1 MTTGAF
7 SQSLRLL
14 RTRRFGTFWFASLL
28 SNIGTWA
35 QQVAQPWLLLSLGA
49 SPFLLGLD
57 SFALSAPVFLMTL
70 VGGALADSTDRRRTI
85 VSFQS
90 VQMMCPI
97 LIVVLLLFGAIQPW
111 MVILL
116 SLVVGITD
124 GLSMPSFQS
133 IVPSIVEKEQIPTG
147 IALNS
152 TQFNLSRIA
161 GPAISGV
168 LMAGIGA
175 VGAFAVSAASYLPFI
190 LVVLWILPRR
200 PLGSEQGEGFDR
212 HRLRANVRIVLSQ
225 PLLRGALA
233 TVFLTSLLCGPVVVF
248 CPLLVKEAF
257 HGDVSHFSLAVGA
270 FGVGGLLGAL
280 GVLGATARRDLRPL
294 SSGFAVVYGVVVM
307 AAGWSGN
314 PWGLSL
320 LFVLAGISMTVS
332 NTSANVVLQS
342 SANNNIRG
350 QTVSLYMLAMRGG
363 IALGSLLTG
372 LSVGVV
378 GIRYALAI
386 NGALAV
392 LLHLVLARLWSRA
405 SLSPAFSE
413 VGTGHSR

>member
-1 MTTGAF
+1 
-7 SQSLRLL
+7 
-14 RTRRFGTFWFASLL
+14 
-28 SNIGTWA
+28 
-35 QQVAQPWLLLSLGA
+35 
-49 SPFLLGLD
+49 
-57 SFALSAPVFLMTL
+57 
-70 VGGALADSTDRRRTI
+70 
-85 VSFQS
+85 
-90 VQMMCPI
+90 
-97 LIVVLLLFGAIQPW
+97 
-111 MVILL
+111 
-116 SLVVGITD
+116 
-124 GLSMPSFQS
+124 MPSFQS

-161 GPAISGV
+161 GPAIAGI
-168 LMAGIGA
+168 LMASSGA

-190 LVVLWILPRR
+190 LVVLWILPRT
-200 PLGSEQGEGFDR
+200 PLRSEQSEGFDL
-212 HRLRANVRIVLSQ
+212 HRLRANVRTVLSQ

-233 TVFLTSLLCGPVVVF
+233 TVFVTSVLCAPVVVF

-280 GVLGATARRDLRPL
+280 GLLSATALRDLRPL

-314 PWGLSL
+314 PWALSL

-342 SANNNIRG
+342 SADNSIRG
-350 QTVSLYMLAMRGG
+350 QTVSLYMLAMRVG
-363 IALGSLLTG
+363 IALGSLITG

-378 GIRYALAI
+378 GVRDALAI

-392 LLHLVLARLWSRA
+392 LLHLVVARLWLRTPLPPA
-405 SLSPAFSE
+405 SSE
-413 VGTGHSR
+413 VGTDHSG